1 MIVEIAGGLACGLA
15 TAAFSEAVLHTVP
28 AVVERSLFRAL
39 LVGAALRALWVLAV
53 LSWALTAGPGDP
65 RLVVPAL
72 LLGYLAAQVFEGV
85 RYTRYFERC

>member
-1 MIVEIAGGLACGLA
+1 MIWEIAAGVACGLA
-15 TAAFSEAVLHTVP
+15 TAAVSEAVLRLVP

-39 LVGAALRALWVLAV
+39 AAGAALRAMWVLA
-53 LSWALTAGPGDP
+53 LIAWALTAGSGDP
-65 RLVVPAL
+65 RLFVPAL